1 MPVEVKFTIRYTGGT
16 ADESIL
22 DLYDAASSMQG
33 LAKALAITTHALTSE
48 GEIRSKGDSIPNV
61 KFFLHPPKQGS
72 FIELV
77 TIVFED
83 PVIRVIGASV
93 VATAFWD
100 MIDFT
105 WRQATGRNKEP
116 EERIAKKIVRE
127 NELFPQEISRVL
139 EIPLQQLH
147 RPILHDRNIE
157 IEIKRPR
164 IGTVLKFN
172 ASTLDYVMSQNDPQL
187 VEDIHGNV
195 TKYNIITGYGRFY
208 DDVSQ
213 RTIPFH
219 ISPNLTTTQQETLT
233 WSLHHS
239 TTDNRNGK
247 IIIDCQ
253 VIRDRLDNI
262 KRYVIEDARKIDND

>member
-33 LAKALAITTHALTSE
+33 LAKALAITTHALATK

-61 KFFLHPPKQGS
+61 KFYLHPPKQGS

-83 PVIRVIGASV
+83 PVAKVIGTSV
-93 VATAFWD
+93 VVAAFWD

-105 WRQATGRNKEP
+105 WRQATGRQKDP
-116 EERIAKKIVRE
+116 EEKIARKIVEE
-127 NELFPQEISRVL
+127 NELFPQEMSRVL

-164 IGTVLKFN
+164 VGTVLKFSS
-172 ASTLDYVMSQNDPQL
+172 ATLDYVMSQNDPEL
-187 VEDIHGNV
+187 VENINGNV
-195 TKYNIITGYGRFY
+195 TKYNILSGYGRFY
-208 DDVSQ
+208 DDNAQ
-213 RTIPFH
+213 RTIPFN
-219 ISPNLTTTQQETLT
+219 ISPTLEMEEQEILT

-239 TTDNRNGK
+239 TADNQNGK
-247 IIIDCQ
+247 IIIDAQ
-253 VIRDRLDNI
+253 VVKDRLGNI
-262 KRYVIEDARKIDND
+262 KRYIIQHAEKNDFN

>member
-33 LAKALAITTHALTSE
+33 LAKALAITTHALTSK

-61 KFFLHPPKQGS
+61 KFYLHPPKQGS

-83 PVIRVIGASV
+83 PVARVIGTSV
-93 VATAFWD
+93 VVAAFWD
-100 MIDFT
+100 MVDFT
-105 WRQATGRNKEP
+105 WRQATGRQKNP
-116 EERIAKKIVRE
+116 EERIARKIVE
-127 NELFPQEISRVL
+127 DNDLFPQEISRVL

-164 IGTVLKFN
+164 VGTVLKFN
-172 ASTLDYVMSQNDPQL
+172 ADTLDYVMSQNDPQL
-187 VEDIHGNV
+187 VENINGNV
-195 TKYNIITGYGRFY
+195 TKYNILSGYGRFY
-208 DDVSQ
+208 DDNVQ

-219 ISPNLTTTQQETLT
+219 ISPTLTTQQKETLT

-239 TTDNRNGK
+239 TADNQNGK
-247 IIIDCQ
+247 IIIDAQ
-253 VIRDRLDNI
+253 VVRDRLGNI
-262 KRYVIEDARKIDND
+262 KRYIIEHARKIDID